1 MFEELIFRGYSIY
14 SVDIQGNW
22 VELDTD
28 EDYEY
33 AKELIKEGK
42 I

>member
-1 MFEELIFRGYSIY
+1 MFEELIVRGYPIY
-14 SVDIQGNW
+14 SVDIQGGW

-33 AKELIKEGK
+33 AKQLIKEDK